1 MIFDGFRRDAFAS
14 RPPFLVLDEID
25 AHLDHS
31 NVSALASFI
40 DSLGCQPGLIV
51 AFKAQHLRAIVI
63 SQKDRFFS
71 HGEGLVGV
79 SKRQNTSARAPFERV
94 GRGWRW
100 SSPWTWPGCAARD
113 E

>member
-1 MIFDGFRRDAFAS
+1 MLTWTTATCRRSPAS
-14 RPPFLVLDEID
+14 LTRW
-25 AHLDHS
+25 A
-31 NVSALASFI
+31 AS
-40 DSLGCQPGLIV
+40 GGLTLV

-71 HGEGLVGV
+71 HGEGLVGI